1 MGNFFHL
8 WPVLLFL
15 AFMLGVSFWVQ
26 RASRGDRQQNFAKD
40 YFIGGRSL
48 GGFVLAM
55 TTVATYS
62 SVSTF
67 VGGPGMAWAIGYGWL
82 YMAIVQV
89 VVIFLVLGIFGK
101 KIAMVS
107 RKIDAV
113 TVVDVIRNRYQS
125 DLLANISALVIVA
138 FFCATMVAQFVG
150 AAKLFEAVTG
160 FSYVTGLTL
169 FGLIVVFYTTV
180 GGFKGV
186 AITDAICAVAMIIGL
201 FILFF
206 SMLETGGGY
215 EKIMTHIQTNH
226 PDMLEPLS
234 RGKMPISLYISQWL
248 LVGVCTLALPQSV
261 VRGISYKNTKALHNA
276 MIIGTVVIGA
286 MTLIA
291 TWIGVLSKGVLTDT
305 LQAYG
310 GSVDNITPLTI
321 IGTMDPF
328 WAGIT
333 IIGPIAA
340 TISTVSSLLL
350 ASSSAIIKDVYMH
363 ECSKRHKTVSNNTI
377 RLFSM
382 GATVILG
389 LGVYFIAIAPPS
401 VDNITPL
408 TIIGTMDPFW
418 AGITI
423 IGPIAATIST
433 VSSLLLASSSAIIK
447 DVYMHECSKRHKTVS
462 NNTIRLFSM
471 GATVILGL
479 GVYFIAIAPP
489 SVIWKINM
497 FAFGGLETAF
507 FWVLIFGLFWK
518 KANRTG
524 AVFAMAGGVLA
535 YCTTMALQ
543 IKFFDLHQIVIGI
556 GASLIFFLIGN
567 ALGKEHDEHILRIF
581 FPEKYRD

>member
-113 TVVDVIRNRYQS
+113 TVVDVIRSRYQS

-186 AITDAICAVAMIIGL
+186 AITDAICAVAMIIG
-201 FILFF
+201 
-206 SMLETGGGY
+206 
-215 EKIMTHIQTNH
+215 
-226 PDMLEPLS
+226 
-234 RGKMPISLYISQWL
+234 
-248 LVGVCTLALPQSV
+248 
-261 VRGISYKNTKALHNA
+261 
-276 MIIGTVVIGA
+276 TVVIGA

-310 GSVDNITPLTI
+310 G
-321 IGTMDPF
+321 
-328 WAGIT
+328 
-333 IIGPIAA
+333 
-340 TISTVSSLLL
+340 
-350 ASSSAIIKDVYMH
+350 
-363 ECSKRHKTVSNNTI
+363 
-377 RLFSM
+377 
-382 GATVILG
+382 
-389 LGVYFIAIAPPS
+389 S

-567 ALGKEHDEHILRIF
+567 SLGKEHDEHILRIF
-581 FPEKYRD
+581 FPEKYSD